1 MGREIRRVPPN
12 WQHPTDGNGNFI
24 PLLDRTYQDRMA
36 EWQENSAL
44 WSQGRHLDQ
53 TRLPGQ
59 TAHIAT
65 YAQWD
70 DEPPQPHRYR
80 PAFQEEPTWHQVY
93 ETVTEGTPLTPPF
106 ETLEA
111 LANHLVSTGAAT
123 RDQATAFIRDNRT
136 ATFILNGWD
145 ILPQVEYETL
155 LSP

>member
-12 WQHPTDGNGNFI
+12 WQHPTDNNGNFI
-24 PLLDRTYQDRMA
+24 PLLDRTYQDSMA

-53 TRLPGQ
+53 TRLPKQ

-65 YAQWD
+65 YAQWGE
-70 DEPPQPHRYR
+70 EPPQPHNHR
-80 PAFQEEPTWHQVY
+80 PDFQEKPTWHQVY

-111 LANHLVSTGAAT
+111 LANHLVNTGAAT
-123 RDQATAFIRDNRT
+123 RDQATAFIRDGST
-136 ATFILNGWD
+136 ATFMMNGSSNP
-145 ILPQVEYETL
+145 IQMGYQTLP
-155 LSP
+155 SP